1 MPIEQQVVQVL
12 TKDNSSRHRPKV
24 IKWKGVS
31 MIRNHS
37 FLATISEIVKVAEG
51 VEGFAANK
59 GSDAIRIGLV
69 GDTHTGK
76 TTMAEALA
84 HAIHKKS
91 KLPWIVKRFSKEQL
105 VEFKKTLLELTP
117 TNHILIFDDV
127 SFLASLYGKHK
138 IDLLQQAATEIRH
151 FDESRDV
158 KIIAIYNYHYT
169 KALPPYLRQADYKY
183 YTSVGSSETK
193 NLEEMLGSKK
203 GNKMSVV
210 TRFQEQFFKAR
221 TKGFYRFNIGPKEF
235 LKLNYRDPFIL
246 ALFWDNLSLRPI
258 ISPTREWM
266 DEICAICTGGKD
278 TVTDKEFIAE
288 CEAKFDPFTFKTAI
302 KQELLLEGVS
312 TYNKK
317 LTQCSRFVQ
326 RAKDSK
332 LINIRDIA
340 AQLGIKVTNTRLD
353 IKLDI

>member
-1 MPIEQQVVQVL
+1 MPIEQQSVQL
-12 TKDNSSRHRPKV
+12 TVKGNQDRHRPKV
-24 IKWKGVS
+24 IKWKGIP

-37 FLATISEIVKVAEG
+37 FLASISDIIKVAEG
-51 VEGFAANK
+51 VQGFAAQ

-76 TTMAEALA
+76 STMASAIA

-91 KLPWIVKRFSKEQL
+91 KLHWVVKIFSKEQL
-105 VEFKKTLLELTP
+105 IEFKKTLLDLTP

-127 SFLASLYGKHK
+127 SFLASLYGKNK
-138 IDLLQQAATEIRH
+138 IDLLQQAQTEIRH
-151 FDESRDV
+151 FDKDRDV

-169 KALPPYLRQADYKY
+169 KALPPYLRQADFKY
-183 YTSVGSSETK
+183 YTSVGSSEEK
-193 NLEEMLGSKK
+193 NLEEMLHSKK
-203 GNKMSVV
+203 GNKMATVS
-210 TRFQEQFFKAR
+210 RFQEQFFRAR
-221 TKGFYRFNIGPKEF
+221 TKGFYRFPVGAKQF
-235 LKLNYRDPFIL
+235 LKLDYRDPFIL
-246 ALFWDNLSLRPI
+246 TLFWDNIGIRPV

-266 DEICAICTGGKD
+266 DEICAVCTEGKD
-278 TVTDKEFIAE
+278 KVTDEEFIKE
-288 CEAKFDPFTFKTAI
+288 CNSKFDPWTFKTAI

-317 LTQCSRFVQ
+317 LTQCSRFIQ

-340 AQLGIKVTNTRLD
+340 AQLGIKITNTRLD
-353 IKLDI
+353 IKLDT

>member
-1 MPIEQQVVQVL
+1 MPIGHETVQLVKPK
-12 TKDNSSRHRPKV
+12 TDKYRPKI

-31 MIRNHS
+31 IVRNHS

-51 VEGFAANK
+51 VEGFANNK

-76 TTMAEALA
+76 STMAAALA

-91 KLPWIVKRFSKEQL
+91 KLHWAVKTFSKEQL
-105 VEFKKTLLELTP
+105 IEFKKTLLELTP

-138 IDLLQQAATEIRH
+138 MDLLQQAATEIRH

-183 YTSVGSSETK
+183 YTSVGSSEIK
-193 NLEEMLGSKK
+193 NLEEMLGNKK
-203 GNKMSVV
+203 GFNRMSVV
-210 TRFQEQFFKAR
+210 TKFQQQFFKAR
-221 TKGFYRFNIGPKEF
+221 TKGYYHFPVGAKQF
-235 LKLNYRDPFIL
+235 LKMDYKDPFIL
-246 ALFWDNLSLRPI
+246 TLFWDNLSLRPVV
-258 ISPTREWM
+258 SPRREWL
-266 DEICAICTGGKD
+266 DEICAVCTEGKD
-278 TVTDKEFIAE
+278 TKTDKEFIVE
-288 CEAKFDPFTFKTAI
+288 CEKKFSPQCFKTAI
-302 KQELLLEGVS
+302 KQELQLDGIN
-312 TYNKK
+312 TYGKSF
-317 LTQCSRFVQ
+317 TQCMRFIA
-326 RAKDSK
+326 RAKDAK

-340 AQLGIKVTNTRLD
+340 AQLGIKVTNTDLR
-353 IKLDI
+353 IKLDA